1 MKERRFG
8 FTTGSCAAAA
18 SKAAA
23 YMLLSGRIIDSIG
36 IETPAGVNFIAKLND
51 IVRDEESV
59 SVSVIKDGGDDPDV
73 TSGCHIVSRVS
84 LLKEKEIKILGGEG
98 IGIVTREG
106 LDQPVGEYAI
116 NSVPREMIKKELS
129 EVAELFDHEGGFS
142 VTLSVPEG
150 VEIAK
155 KTFNERLGI
164 EGGISI
170 IGTSGIVEP
179 MSKKALLDTITLEMK
194 QKRLFS
200 DIILVSPGNIGR
212 EAMKKEYGVD
222 IDSFVKCSNFIG
234 ETVDMAVELSYKGFL
249 LAGHIGKLI
258 KVSGGIMNTH
268 SREAD
273 SRLEILSS
281 LTLLSG
287 GDEML
292 SRKILSCTNTEEA
305 LLLISETSKD
315 LDLLKKT
322 GELIAERI
330 SYYLSKRAEN
340 ALEVGCIVY
349 SANLGIIA
357 RSDNAKEL
365 LSNG

>member
-194 QKRLFS
+194 QKRSLS

-212 EAMKKEYGVD
+212 EAMKKEYDVD

-234 ETVDMAVELSYKGFL
+234 ETVDMAVELSYKGIL

-330 SYYLSKRAEN
+330 NYYLSKRAEN

-357 RSDNAKEL
+357 GSDNAKEL